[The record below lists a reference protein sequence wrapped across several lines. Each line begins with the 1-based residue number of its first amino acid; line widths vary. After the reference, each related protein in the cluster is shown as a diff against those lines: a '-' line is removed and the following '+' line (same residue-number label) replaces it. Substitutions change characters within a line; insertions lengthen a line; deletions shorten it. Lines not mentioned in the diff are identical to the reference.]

1 MKSTEDITN
10 IINTLSYI
18 TVLPKDEQDIE
29 IRRITQN
36 IKNVNTINK
45 NQRYSA
51 NYRKLL
57 NKIVYLSELNGLS

>member
-29 IRRITQN
+29 LRRRTQN

-45 NQRYSA
+45 NQRYSG

>member
-29 IRRITQN
+29 LRRITQN

-45 NQRYSA
+45 NQRYSG

-57 NKIVYLSELNGLS
+57 SKIVYLSELNGLS

>member
-29 IRRITQN
+29 LRRITQN